1 MISEC
6 ALALVLDWDRLPPLA
21 KTGGPLTPATA
32 LGHVLVER
40 LEATGAFTFTTEDGK
55 SK

>member
-1 MISEC
+1 MIAEC
-6 ALALVLDWDRLPPLA
+6 ALALALDFDRLPPLS

-40 LEATGAFTFTTEDGK
+40 LEATGSFSFAIEDSK